1 MAYTD
6 FYSNICLF
14 PSDVYVFQN
23 IVECE
28 YSKEDLSDMVYIIKL
43 VFNQKLMC
51 SYDSRLGKYVGY
63 DEYGIKNADHYNS
76 QIWKMKERKEELE
89 TVCRANARYYIKS
102 TTRKGKQCIFH
113 SSSASSFKQNRHF
126 KVLKNESNE
135 IV

>member
-1 MAYTD
+1 MSHIRAIHPTD
-6 FYSNICLF
+6 VYSNISLF

-76 QIWKMKERKEELE
+76 QSWKMKQRKEELE
-89 TVCRANARYYIKS
+89 TLCRTNARFYINS
-102 TTRKGKQCIFH
+102 TTRKGKHVIF
-113 SSSASSFKQNRHF
+113 N
-126 KVLKNESNE
+126 
-135 IV
+135 